1 MSLDEAAP
9 HAPPADRRGWF
20 ARIDR
25 AALVTVAE
33 AVIAAVVVVA
43 ALGHAKEI
51 AFPTVLAVLGAIA
64 LAPLARR
71 LERGRVPASLAAGLI
86 VGGMLGGAAG
96 TLYVL
101 APSAT
106 AWNDRAPQLLRN
118 IEIRVRQINREVEKS
133 VGIEAQPEQAPAA
146 GVAPATATGV
156 GSGVPAAQGGT
167 AKAVAAQGADP
178 QGDDA
183 VSKLVEGGQ
192 RLMADLAISAPG
204 FVLGGVYWAFLTFF
218 LLRDRAALARRLMG
232 FGTTFSVRMALC
244 RAMRDVQAD
253 VSRYLLAIT
262 VINIGLGLSV
272 AGAFHLI
279 GVPNAALWGVAAG
292 LLNFMPFVGTVVMVV
307 VTLGVGLVS
316 FEEPVVAFA
325 PVTVVIVLNTIEG
338 QLVTPMLIGAR
349 MRMSALGI
357 FVAIA
362 FGAWLWGAAGALIA
376 TPTLIVASAFVT
388 RFDAV
393 TSRRRSG
400 ARSPRNSVI

>member
-1 MSLDEAAP
+1 V
-9 HAPPADRRGWF
+9 DRRGWF

-25 AALVTVAE
+25 AAVVTVAE
-33 AVIAAVVVVA
+33 AVIAAIVVVA

-51 AFPTVLAVLGAIA
+51 AFPTVLAALGAIA

-106 AWNDRAPQLLRN
+106 AWNDRAPQILRN

-133 VGIEAQPEQAPAA
+133 VGIEAQPGSTTAAGAAPGTAPAI
-146 GVAPATATGV
+146 VPDV
-156 GSGVPAAQGGT
+156 GSGDRAAQGGDI
-167 AKAVAAQGADP
+167 QGADP

-262 VINIGLGLSV
+262 VISIGLGLCV

-279 GVPNAALWGVAAG
+279 SVPNAALWGVAAG
-292 LLNFMPFVGTVVMVV
+292 LLNFMPFVGMAVMVV

-325 PVTVVIVLNTIEG
+325 PVVVVIVFNTIEG

-393 TSRRRSG
+393 TSHRRYG
-400 ARSPRNSVI
+400 ARSPRNAVI